1 MGGGLIAIVAAALG
15 IVAGAHVALLVGL
28 ARQKPRWHA
37 VVALV
42 VPPLAPYWGYRA
54 GMRLR
59 VYAWAAAL
67 LAYAIGVV
75 VAGR

>member
-1 MGGGLIAIVAAALG
+1 MGGRLIAIVAAALG

-28 ARQKPRWHA
+28 ARIQPRWRA
-37 VVALV
+37 AVALV

-54 GMRLR
+54 GMRIR
-59 VYAWAAAL
+59 VYAWIGAL
-67 LAYAIGVV
+67 LAYAIGVA